1 MAAVAHPMP
10 HEHGDRQHLRLVQP
24 GETLPAPAP
33 LISAA
38 TYRRRRLVVAAG
50 IVGVVLAVRVLLGA
64 FGGGPLAAPP
74 SAPPV
79 LVGQTS
85 YIVQPGD
92 SLWTIARALQ
102 PTGDV
107 RPLVDQL
114 GARRHGTPLR
124 VGERID
130 L

>member
-1 MAAVAHPMP
+1 
-10 HEHGDRQHLRLVQP
+10 
-24 GETLPAPAP
+24 
-33 LISAA
+33 
-38 TYRRRRLVVAAG
+38 
-50 IVGVVLAVRVLLGA
+50 VGVVLAVKVLLGA
-64 FGGGPLAAPP
+64 FGGGTLAASTP
-74 SAPPV
+74 APPV

-85 YIVQPGD
+85 YIVQAGD

-114 GARRHGTPLR
+114 EVRRHGAPLR
-124 VGERID
+124 VGERVD